1 MFKMDILI
9 PCRFGEK
16 AFCNGKEYF
25 LSGVSWYKWSR
36 GTEYT
41 YFFSVN
47 DKWHSTDFYTTF
59 ESDAEN
65 YIKIPDSLLEDG
77 FIKEKGFPLK
87 GKGYATGIS
96 FKDEKLYIDFIMT
109 SNYLAHIKVQCDSL
123 CRYIPNGDIIFPPSW
138 DTDEKRDKAIL
149 KSAKESTDFSYQVL

>member
-1 MFKMDILI
+1 MFKMDIPI

-16 AFCNGKEYF
+16 ALCNEKELF
-25 LSGVSWYKWSR
+25 LSGVSWFKWSR

-65 YIKIPDSLLEDG
+65 YIKLPDSLLEDG

-96 FKDEKLYIDFIMT
+96 FKDEKLYIEFIMT
-109 SNYLAHIKVQCDSL
+109 SNYLAHIKVQCDSS
-123 CRYIPNGDIIFPPSW
+123 CRYIPNGDIIFPTSW
-138 DTDEKRDKAIL
+138 DTDEKRDKAVL
-149 KSAKESTDFSYQVL
+149 KCARVKQEV